1 MSYVSSPSFTSPS
14 MRNTISFQR
23 TKINW
28 YIFCD
33 LKHNISLE
41 ILKIAEINVIQKR
54 LYQKDIDMYFLT
66 YDSYY
71 ECPKVNSIKLFVK
84 TKWTSVGN

>member
-28 YIFCD
+28 YVFCD

-41 ILKIAEINVIQKR
+41 INRWNKCPIQKR

>member
-1 MSYVSSPSFTSPS
+1 M
-14 MRNTISFQR
+14 
-23 TKINW
+23 
-28 YIFCD
+28 
-33 LKHNISLE
+33 
-41 ILKIAEINVIQKR
+41 QKR
-54 LYQKDIDMYFLT
+54 LYQKDIDMHQHIYFLT